1 MKTVYAVFAAAAY
14 TAVIASGCTKYD
26 LNYASNDSSDDLE
39 ITFQLAPLTRAATAS
54 FSTSSVFQT
63 NAFYHPQGSKWTES
77 AHEADEYISRIPVSW
92 TEGAWRMS
100 DPHCWPSDGG
110 RLTFYSWSLNRE
122 NLCFNPESAASV
134 GIDSQTG
141 VHLTGFDI
149 SLDSDLDFLV
159 ASACCDKSR
168 ECYSSASSAAVT
180 TQFRHQLSKL
190 SISARTAEDYSA
202 SKEFGIQSVC
212 LRNVAQT
219 ADYQQCSC
227 ESGEWGE
234 IHRWTST
241 STYDAVYGDYSAAP
255 ASVSASE
262 EELPGEHLLY
272 IPQTFSEGLEQ
283 LEVSYTIRDRVTGFT
298 ELVTECIPLSR
309 LVSDGGFRN
318 GVLYSICLTFSLDT
332 ISWAPGVADWDN
344 V

>member
-1 MKTVYAVFAAAAY
+1 MRTIYAVLAAAVY
-14 TAVIASGCTKYD
+14 SAVIATGCTKYD
-26 LNYASNDSSDDLE
+26 LNYVRNDSSDDLE
-39 ITFQLAPLTRAATAS
+39 ITFQLAPLTRAATSS
-54 FSTSSVFQT
+54 FSISSVFQT
-63 NAFYHPQGSKWTES
+63 NAFYHPQGSSWTES
-77 AHEADEYISRIPVSW
+77 ALEAEEYITRIPVSW
-92 TEGAWRMS
+92 TGGVWRMS

-110 RLTFYSWSLNRE
+110 RLTFYIWSLNRE
-122 NLCFNPESAASV
+122 DLCFSPESAAAV
-134 GIDSQTG
+134 HIDSQRG
-141 VHLTGFDI
+141 VNLTGFDI
-149 SLDSDLDFLV
+149 SLDPDLDFLV
-159 ASACCDKSR
+159 AAACCDKSR
-168 ECYSSASSAAVT
+168 ECYSSASSASVT

-190 SISARTAEDYSA
+190 SISARTAEDYSD

-241 STYDAVYGDYSAAP
+241 STWDAIYGDYSAAP
-255 ASVSASE
+255 VAVCTAKG
-262 EELPGEHLLY
+262 ELPGKQLLY

-298 ELVTECIPLSR
+298 ELVTERIPLSG
-309 LVSDGGFRN
+309 LISDGEFRN
-318 GVLYSICLTFSLDT
+318 GVLYSICLTLSLDR
-332 ISWAPGVADWDN
+332 ISWAPGVADWDT

>member
-1 MKTVYAVFAAAAY
+1 MRTIYAVLAAAVY
-14 TAVIASGCTKYD
+14 SAVIATGCTKYD
-26 LNYASNDSSDDLE
+26 LNYARNDSSDDLE
-39 ITFQLAPLTRAATAS
+39 ITFQLAPLTRAATSS
-54 FSTSSVFQT
+54 FSISSVFQT
-63 NAFYHPQGSKWTES
+63 NAFYHPQGSSWTES
-77 AHEADEYISRIPVSW
+77 ALEAEEYITRIPVSW
-92 TEGAWRMS
+92 TGGVWKMS

-122 NLCFNPESAASV
+122 DLCFSPESAAAV
-134 GIDSQTG
+134 HIDSQRG
-141 VHLTGFDI
+141 VNLTGFDI
-149 SLDSDLDFLV
+149 SLDPDLDFLV
-159 ASACCDKSR
+159 AAACCDKSR
-168 ECYSSASSAAVT
+168 ECYSSASSASVT

-190 SISARTAEDYSA
+190 SISARTAEDYSD

-241 STYDAVYGDYSAAP
+241 STWDAIYGDYSAAP
-255 ASVSASE
+255 VAVCTDE
-262 EELPGEHLLY
+262 GELPGKQLLY

-298 ELVTECIPLSR
+298 ERVTERIPLGS
-309 LVSDGGFRN
+309 LISDGGFRN